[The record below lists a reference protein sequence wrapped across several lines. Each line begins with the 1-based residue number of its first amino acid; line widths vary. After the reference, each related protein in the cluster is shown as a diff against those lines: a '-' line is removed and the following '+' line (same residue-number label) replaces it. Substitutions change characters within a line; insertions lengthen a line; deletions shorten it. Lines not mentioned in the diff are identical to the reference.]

1 MGPWLHLYAH
11 DWASTQWDTVDV
23 KMLPFLEHWHF
34 IWPNWAFSFASIAL
48 WCTICAIPLLV
59 QRPPCLE
66 GSPDYHQFLSLHQV
80 VNLSLGHFP
89 REGGIWMKVH
99 KLWSSCLRIPSTFYL
114 PSTYLLPPFYLNT
127 GDVSLNYIRP
137 GWLRLSQDQDRKVFS
152 KLLYWGMIAIKYTAQ
167 ISN

>member
-99 KLWSSCLRIPSTFYL
+99 KLWSSCLRIPST
-114 PSTYLLPPFYLNT
+114 SLLPQYWRCQFKLHKARLAQVKPGSRQKGVFKTALLRYDCHKIYCTNFKLIFFYF
-127 GDVSLNYIRP
+127 Y
-137 GWLRLSQDQDRKVFS
+137 FS
-152 KLLYWGMIAIKYTAQ
+152 
-167 ISN
+167 